1 LLISSIALEIAQNIA
16 IDYHAATEEPIT
28 ICERMKGKQMKALLH
43 LLMVSI
49 KE

>member
-16 IDYHAATEEPIT
+16 IDYHAATEELYYYMRKN
-28 ICERMKGKQMKALLH
+28 ERQTNKALLH